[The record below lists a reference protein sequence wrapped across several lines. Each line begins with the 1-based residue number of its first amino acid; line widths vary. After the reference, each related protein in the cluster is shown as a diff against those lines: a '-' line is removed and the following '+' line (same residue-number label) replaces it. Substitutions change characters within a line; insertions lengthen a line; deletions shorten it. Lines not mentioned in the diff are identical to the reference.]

1 MRTDTTFGAR
11 SSGSVSPSLTLEG
24 FAAAASRAGGV
35 KLRDLTAFDCLEIW
49 TRNSRYRITVL
60 DPVDA
65 RVLIEGGA
73 FFPTPAEAI
82 LSGASAGGSML
93 KLGWILDGFRLEI
106 LHEGQRIITTR
117 VRTIRLNSPD
127 ALPGP
132 F

>member
-1 MRTDTTFGAR
+1 MRADSVFGTQ
-11 SSGSVSPSLTLEG
+11 SSRPASPSVTLEG
-24 FAAAASRAGGV
+24 FAAAAARAGGV

-73 FFPTPAEAI
+73 FFPTPAEVVV
-82 LSGASAGGSML
+82 SGASEGGSML
-93 KLGWILDGFRLEI
+93 KMGWILDGFRLEI

-117 VRTIRLNSPD
+117 VRTIRVNAPD